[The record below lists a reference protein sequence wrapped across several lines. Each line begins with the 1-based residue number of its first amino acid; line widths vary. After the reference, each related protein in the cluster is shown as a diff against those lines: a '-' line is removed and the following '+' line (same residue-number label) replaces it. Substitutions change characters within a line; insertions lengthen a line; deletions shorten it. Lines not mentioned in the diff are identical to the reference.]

1 MLTMT
6 YQYALKPTQPQIKTM
21 TEWLNICRGIWN
33 YALAERKDW
42 YNSRSCR
49 VGMASI
55 KSEYIIPANTP
66 RPNFAIQCKA
76 LTEAKKTKPW
86 LLSVQSQVIQQVL
99 KQLENTFT
107 SMWEQKRGFPRFK
120 KSGRMRSFLFPQF
133 EKNPIIGNKIK
144 LPVIG
149 WMRMRLSR
157 PIPEGFILK

>member
-1 MLTMT
+1 M
-6 YQYALKPTQPQIKTM
+6 
-21 TEWLNICRGIWN
+21 
-33 YALAERKDW
+33 
-42 YNSRSCR
+42 
-49 VGMASI
+49 VSI

-133 EKNPIIGNKIK
+133 EKNSIIGNKIK

-157 PIPEGFILK
+157 PIPEGFILKQVRIVKKASGWFAMLSLQCNEVRKN